1 MAISA
6 NNIVIDR
13 VDALTESFTFIE
25 PSVKATTNALK
36 QLSEE
41 IRDFQIKQAI
51 GLEIEKIKTPL
62 PDEVVIIK
70 FDFTKIDLDTAQ
82 AIFSDIKQAF
92 PYNQILGIPKEF
104 ELEISPPEVI

>member
-6 NNIVIDR
+6 NNIIIDR
-13 VDALTESFTFIE
+13 MDALTESFAFID
-25 PSVKATTNALK
+25 PSVKEATNALK

-41 IRDFQIKQAI
+41 IRGFQIKQAI

-82 AIFSDIKQAF
+82 AIFSYIKQAF
-92 PYNQILGIPKEF
+92 PYNQVLGIPKES
-104 ELEISPPEVI
+104 ELEFSPPEVI